1 MRSRLQ
7 DDLDAAVLLVPE
19 SLVQY
24 GALFERGAM
33 RDDERGVDFAL
44 LDALQQFRPT
54 VLHRRLGHAKGG
66 AAVDRGAHRDLVEEA
81 AVNAD
86 DRYGAEVAATVDRLP
101 EDMRPV
107 GAHEGRHLDAVDHG
121 VETGPGIGFG
131 ADRVDAGIGA
141 AA

>member
-19 SLVQY
+19 SLVQF

-44 LDALQQFRPT
+44 LDTLQQFRQIM
-54 VLHRRLGHAKGG
+54 LHRRLCHAKGE
-66 AAVDRGAHRDLVEEA
+66 AAIDRRAHRDLVEQA
-81 AVNAD
+81 AINAD

-101 EDMRPV
+101 KYMGPV
-107 GAHEGRHLDAVDHG
+107 GSHEGRHLDAV
-121 VETGPGIGFG
+121 
-131 ADRVDAGIGA
+131 
-141 AA
+141 